1 MDFKD
6 FLFCISI
13 LVRGSIREK
22 LDIFFQIC
30 SQQGKQFLR
39 KEEFLSFLH
48 SIFSAILKYY
58 QKLQNKLLKQKFEP
72 FAMKIMQL
80 SERIAAEYGSKTYVS
95 INDLILIMNDPVVVE
110 ISYLQKKNKSAY
122 RSTCIDLM
130 NSVTNLKR
138 IMNESKLD
146 QFELSEQDLQTA
158 KYYKEQI
165 YPQQQ

>member
-1 MDFKD
+1 
-6 FLFCISI
+6 
-13 LVRGSIREK
+13 
-22 LDIFFQIC
+22 
-30 SQQGKQFLR
+30 
-39 KEEFLSFLH
+39 
-48 SIFSAILKYY
+48 
-58 QKLQNKLLKQKFEP
+58 
-72 FAMKIMQL
+72 MQL